1 MKKVYGSSHGA
12 KMKAFGV
19 SQHIDRGLL
28 KGCLFFIRVVR
39 VGFTAV
45 LLDRYKHVYHCLRK
59 PTASGLWKCL
69 GLLRR
74 CKVVYIIFPL
84 LYLQDLRK
92 LCVILEVYKDHSSFV
107 IRR

>member
-1 MKKVYGSSHGA
+1 
-12 KMKAFGV
+12 MKAFGV

-39 VGFTAV
+39 VVFTAV
-45 LLDRYKHVYHCLRK
+45 LLDRYKAHVHHYMSTYFKGLRE
-59 PTASGLWKCL
+59 PTASALWKCL
-69 GLLRR
+69 VLLRR

-92 LCVILEVYKDHSSFV
+92 LCVILEVY
-107 IRR
+107 I